1 MLFNSLEF
9 AVFLVVVFSLF
20 WSVPQRFRWVVLCAA
35 SYFFYGCWS
44 VKYLL
49 LILLQTAVSFY
60 AAKAIA
66 VSHQKG
72 ARRAWLAVTLVVCL
86 GILGLFK
93 YFNFF
98 ADSLVQLLGGLG
110 LSVSPVTL
118 NLLLP
123 VGISFYTF
131 QSLSYVI
138 DVYRKEVEPEKSFFR
153 FATFV
158 AFFPQLVAGPIERTG
173 NLLPQINKQF
183 CFSYQKATYG
193 MKLMAWG
200 LFKKIVVADT
210 LAVYVDTVY
219 NSVHSFTGFALI
231 GASVLFAFQIYC
243 DFSGYSDIAIG
254 VAKLFDIDLMRNFHS
269 PYVAVS
275 IREFWSRWHISL
287 STWFKDYV
295 YIPLGGNRCSRL
307 RRSVNL
313 LVTFLVS
320 GLWHGANWTFVVW
333 GAIHGL
339 GQVVENF
346 LPKKKSKPG
355 KLLGWLFVF
364 GFVVCGWVFF
374 RAQSL
379 EDAAYVFT
387 HCFRGLGSPVDYLV
401 SGLRSMGFA
410 AADLGRMAV
419 SLAVLLCFDFFNAKT
434 DLLRS
439 VGKLRAPVRW
449 LIYIG
454 FVCFTI
460 YMLPNHGGGE
470 FIYFQF

>member
-72 ARRAWLAVTLVVCL
+72 ARRAWLTVTLVVCL

-153 FATFV
+153 FATS
-158 AFFPQLVAGPIERTG
+158 AG
-173 NLLPQINKQF
+173 
-183 CFSYQKATYG
+183 
-193 MKLMAWG
+193 
-200 LFKKIVVADT
+200 
-210 LAVYVDTVY
+210 
-219 NSVHSFTGFALI
+219 
-231 GASVLFAFQIYC
+231 
-243 DFSGYSDIAIG
+243 
-254 VAKLFDIDLMRNFHS
+254 
-269 PYVAVS
+269 
-275 IREFWSRWHISL
+275 
-287 STWFKDYV
+287 
-295 YIPLGGNRCSRL
+295 
-307 RRSVNL
+307 
-313 LVTFLVS
+313 
-320 GLWHGANWTFVVW
+320 
-333 GAIHGL
+333 
-339 GQVVENF
+339 
-346 LPKKKSKPG
+346 
-355 KLLGWLFVF
+355 
-364 GFVVCGWVFF
+364 
-374 RAQSL
+374 
-379 EDAAYVFT
+379 
-387 HCFRGLGSPVDYLV
+387 
-401 SGLRSMGFA
+401 
-410 AADLGRMAV
+410 GR
-419 SLAVLLCFDFFNAKT
+419 
-434 DLLRS
+434 
-439 VGKLRAPVRW
+439 P
-449 LIYIG
+449 
-454 FVCFTI
+454 
-460 YMLPNHGGGE
+460 H
-470 FIYFQF
+470 